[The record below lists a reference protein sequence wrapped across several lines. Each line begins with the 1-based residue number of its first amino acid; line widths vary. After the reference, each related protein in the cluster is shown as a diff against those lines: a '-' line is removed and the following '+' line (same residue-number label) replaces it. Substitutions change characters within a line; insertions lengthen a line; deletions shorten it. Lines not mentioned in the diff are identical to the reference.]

1 MTLRVVGAGVGR
13 TGTESLKLALEHLLG
28 GRCYHMLEVLAHPES
43 VTYWASAGRG
53 EMPDW
58 DQVFDGYVAAVDWPV
73 AAYWPELSAAFPDA
87 PVLLSTRAS
96 SDEWYR
102 SASQTIFAIDR
113 SKMPGAAEASFI
125 QGMFGRFTFDL
136 GNPQAAIEA
145 YEAHNRN
152 VRESGGPRAAHRLAA
167 RRWLGPGLPGVGA
180 AGATRTFSPC
190 EYDPDVPP
198 ANGPA
203 SPRQPGRRPVGP
215 RSWGVAPHQ
224 PPPVRGTTGAR
235 TCRFRSAAGTARSLA
250 RLRGRAGAQA
260 SPAVPGTGLVG
271 RPETRRR
278 KLGSQ
283 NAWSHDDT
291 RPRVSGVEFAG
302 SPLGA
307 VVAGPPAHLCPP
319 PLSGRGPYVLPHP
332 AAEWE

>member
-1 MTLRVVGAGVGR
+1 
-13 TGTESLKLALEHLLG
+13 
-28 GRCYHMLEVLAHPES
+28 MLEVLAHPES

-152 VRESGGPRAAHRLAA
+152 VRELVDPERLIDWQPGDGWAPVCRAL
-167 RRWLGPGLPGVGA
+167 GLP
-180 AGATRTFSPC
+180 
-190 EYDPDVPP
+190 VPP
-198 ANGPA
+198 EPFPHVNTTQMF
-203 SPRQPGRRPVGP
+203 RQRMAQLRPV
-215 RSWGVAPHQ
+215 
-224 PPPVRGTTGAR
+224 
-235 TCRFRSAAGTARSLA
+235 
-250 RLRGRAGAQA
+250 
-260 SPAVPGTGLVG
+260 
-271 RPETRRR
+271 
-278 KLGSQ
+278 SQ
-283 NAWSHDDT
+283 D
-291 RPRVSGVEFAG
+291 VEQ
-302 SPLGA
+302 
-307 VVAGPPAHLCPP
+307 
-319 PLSGRGPYVLPHP
+319 
-332 AAEWE
+332 